1 MHTIT
6 RSIKGRLFIWFFLFT
21 SILLII
27 FGIALQNE
35 IKQVVYSSIDRTL
48 HAKMQILTG
57 LLHEEHGILEFEL
70 SEVIH
75 GDYSIPR
82 SGHYY
87 KVLSDEKLINASP
100 SLVDSN
106 FNFTS
111 NRRDAQTVNPNEMIY
126 ITTGPYNEPL
136 RVLEHQIELNGIPAT
151 IFVAESLKNSLDMID
166 RFRRFQII
174 AIPAIIFIG
183 GLVGYFIVKKS
194 LQPLNT
200 FSATI
205 ENITHKTLEERIESS
220 SVAIE
225 LSSLTSSFNAMLYR
239 LQKSFETQNRI
250 ISDASHE
257 LRTPVSVIRSSC
269 DVMLLKERS
278 KGEYIEALNTI
289 KTVSESM
296 SKLIT
301 DLLSLARLE
310 SGVLSP
316 SDFRVVSLNLCIEKA
331 LQVTKSFIE
340 HKQITAKVLL
350 AEDINIMGDDDR
362 LTEALLNIIENA
374 IKYNKSQGIIE
385 ITANRKEGLV
395 VISIKDSGVGIQEHD
410 LQHIFEP
417 FYRADE
423 SRSTEGTGLGLNIAK
438 TIIEAYNG
446 KIYVESSFGQGSI
459 FTVIFPEVR

>member
-1 MHTIT
+1 
-6 RSIKGRLFIWFFLFT
+6 
-21 SILLII
+21 
-27 FGIALQNE
+27 
-35 IKQVVYSSIDRTL
+35 
-48 HAKMQILTG
+48 MQILTG